1 VLLFGCVEIALSLEQ
16 GWRLIVTTSREN
28 HCLGA
33 KYGNLLQTAESEERF
48 LVSRQTS
55 RSISSPPINLLPTIV
70 VQIHCAL
77 VDAQLPNLYPG
88 LLARLDADEQERT
101 LRFVYQ
107 RDRHVRALAHAL
119 LAIALQSNGIADP
132 RFRRGAFGKPEL
144 VPADDEPR
152 LRFNLTHTD
161 GLVACAIS
169 RDHDVGLDAEA
180 LDRRIDYAA
189 IARDHFA
196 VSEQA
201 ALQRA
206 PDKAETFM
214 AFWTLKEAVAKSV
227 GIGLAMPLAELE
239 FTLDPLS
246 VRATTRHGAA
256 AADCHLA
263 RYSPT
268 PRHHLALA
276 VRRTFGAAVQSELF
290 VVDPAGLVSGSLISP
305 SHRHCGSVAYWLHG
319 LSKQDNSRPAL
330 DGTYD

>member
-1 VLLFGCVEIALSLEQ
+1 VLLFGCVEIALSLKQ

-28 HCLGA
+28 HRLGA
-33 KYGNLLQTAESEERF
+33 RRGNLLQAAESQERF
-48 LVSRQTS
+48 LVSRQS
-55 RSISSPPINLLPTIV
+55 NRSISSSRIDLQPTVV

-88 LLARLDADEQERT
+88 LLARLDTDEQERT

-107 RDRHVRALAHAL
+107 RDRHIRALAHAL
-119 LAIALQSNGIADP
+119 LAIVLQSNGIADP

-144 VPADDEPR
+144 VAADDEPR

-169 RDHDVGLDAEA
+169 PGHDVGLDVEA

-196 VSEQA
+196 ASEQA

-206 PDKAETFM
+206 ADKAETFM

-227 GIGLAMPLAELE
+227 GLGLAMPLAELE

-246 VRATTRHGAA
+246 VRAATRHCAD
-256 AADCHLA
+256 AADCHIA

-268 PRHHLALA
+268 PRHRLALA

-290 VVDPAGLVSGSLISP
+290 MVDPASLVSGSLIS
-305 SHRHCGSVAYWLHG
+305 SSRRHYGSVAKWRLG

-330 DGTYD
+330 DGTHD